1 MDEKKKKIFIILGI
15 IAVVVVAFLI
25 YWKATEH
32 DRYIKSEMNNVLQE
46 ISDYRSGE
54 SSYLYL

>member
-46 ISDYRSGE
+46 Q
-54 SSYLYL
+54 L